1 MKKTFLYNGPISDE
15 LRPGETYELEES
27 EPRTV
32 CLIQLKLVEEIKG
45 PASAAPKSKRASTA
59 PAPTSKRSVP
69 PVAAEP
75 APKTQRA
82 PRATP
87 APKSSGP
94 KSKKGG

>member
-45 PASAAPKSKRASTA
+45 PASGAPKSKRAAAAA
-59 PAPTSKRSVP
+59 PAPASKRSVP
-69 PVAAEP
+69 PAAEA